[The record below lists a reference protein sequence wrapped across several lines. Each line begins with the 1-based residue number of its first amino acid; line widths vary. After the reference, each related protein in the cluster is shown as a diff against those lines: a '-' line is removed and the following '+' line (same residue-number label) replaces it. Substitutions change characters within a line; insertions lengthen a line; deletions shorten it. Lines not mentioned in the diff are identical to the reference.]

1 MGIGSDIMKVV
12 YGHTDSLYV
21 EIDNIKSA
29 KKIVKKL
36 NKHVRKSFPNVMKL
50 PNHPIN
56 LEFEKFYQS
65 LGVGITKNRNAGLI
79 NWKDGKYLDEPEF
92 VMTGFTAKRISQTQL
107 AKEIQLTILKMWV
120 NGDTELKIV
129 NYLHEKYMEVLNGK
143 ISLSQITKRTRFREN
158 RFKVQCTNCKKNSW
172 PSTMSLNDLI
182 KVKRMPCCNSP
193 NYLTLEGKRPSIKE
207 GVEGVLFY
215 NTHNPIPIQDSYL
228 FLRVKDLTKTY
239 IHPITRKSIVPHYVS
254 GLNENDFVDYT
265 PNWDFYA
272 ETIVKKALPIFNA
285 MGWDTF
291 QIIKDRNQRDLE
303 EWF

>member
-1 MGIGSDIMKVV
+1 MMKVV

-21 EIDNIKSA
+21 EIDDIKSA
-29 KKIVKKL
+29 KKTVKKL

-79 NWKDGKYLDEPEF
+79 NWKDGEYLDEPEF

-120 NGDTELKIV
+120 NGDSESKIV
-129 NYLHEKYMEVLNGK
+129 NFLHEKYVEVLNGK
-143 ISLSQITKRTRFREN
+143 ISLSQITKRTRFREE
-158 RFKVQCTNCKKNSW
+158 RFKVKCTNCKKNNW
-172 PSTMSLNDLI
+172 PSVMHLNDLI
-182 KVKRMPCCNSP
+182 REKRIPCCNNP

-215 NTHNPIPIQDSYL
+215 NTHNKTPIQDSYL
-228 FLRVKDLTKTY
+228 YLRVKNLSKTY
-239 IHPITRKSIVPHYVS
+239 IHPITRKAIVPHYVS
-254 GLNENDFVDYT
+254 GLNESAFDGYT
-265 PNWDFYA
+265 PDWEFYA
-272 ETIVKKALPIFNA
+272 ETIVKKAEPIFNA

-291 QIIKDRNQRDLE
+291 QIIKDRNIRDLE